1 MNGRKRRGN
10 RQGSMKA
17 RLGIATAVLV
27 GGGAVGV
34 AAVAASNHGPA
45 TTTAAQS
52 AGFIMNFHHRI
63 SEQAALS
70 SAISMW
76 GTSQQRS
83 MSTLAQMV
91 PMRNFS
97 QVMHHRT
104 MFAAQRGVVVLA
116 THRFLVVKS
125 ANGSLHLWWLTGRTM
140 FQNVAANPTGMT
152 AMIGN
157 NTATVQAMVNQNMAP
172 AAAVMAGGT
181 AVVNQMAAP
190 VAKPTTIT
198 IATGTQIITIT
209 ITSTT
214 ATVTQP
220 VTTPTTL
227 PSGTPTGAPTV
238 VPSGMPSTVPSGMPS
253 TRPSGAPTVTATPG
267 VTVTPITTTTPVAT
281 PTVTATAT
289 QPTFTAMQGVAR
301 GDLVFVTG
309 VRTHGMLVARIV
321 LFAAPATTVTPTAT
335 ATNPVVTP
343 TATATV
349 TAVPSVRP
357 SVTGTAPT
365 FSGGHS

>member
-1 MNGRKRRGN
+1 
-10 RQGSMKA
+10 MKA
-17 RLGIATAVLV
+17 RLGIATAVLI

-34 AAVAASNHGPA
+34 AAVAASHHGP
-45 TTTAAQS
+45 TSSTTAQE

-63 SEQAALS
+63 SEQAALT
-70 SAISMW
+70 SAIGMF
-76 GTSQQRS
+76 GTSQAAQQRS

-97 QVMHHRT
+97 QFMHHRT
-104 MFAAQRGVVVLA
+104 MMAAQRGIVVLA
-116 THRFLVVKS
+116 TRRFLLVKS
-125 ANGSLHLWWLTGRTM
+125 ANGALHLWWLTGGTM
-140 FQNVAANPTGMT
+140 FQNVTASPTGMT
-152 AMIGN
+152 AMLGN
-157 NTATVQAMVNQNMAP
+157 NTAAVQAMVNQNMAP

-198 IATGTQIITIT
+198 IATGTEIITIT

-214 ATVTQP
+214 ATVTTPVTTPTTLP

-227 PSGTPTGAPTV
+227 PSGTPTGAPTALPSATPSGLPSV
-238 VPSGMPSTVPSGMPS
+238 RPSGM
-253 TRPSGAPTVTATPG
+253 PTVTATTG
-267 VTVTPITTTTPVAT
+267 VTVTPITTLTPAPVAS

-289 QPTFTAMQGVAR
+289 QPTFTATQGVAR
-301 GDLVFVTG
+301 GDLVFVAG
-309 VRTHGMLVARIV
+309 VRMHGFLIAKLV
-321 LFAAPATTVTPTAT
+321 LFSAPATVMPTAT

-343 TATATV
+343 TATG
-349 TAVPSVRP
+349 TAVPSARP
-357 SVTGTAPT
+357 SVTGTVAT

>member
-1 MNGRKRRGN
+1 MNGRNRRGN

-34 AAVAASNHGPA
+34 AAIATHNHGPA
-45 TTTAAQS
+45 TSTTAQE
-52 AGFIMNFHHRI
+52 AGFILNFHHRI
-63 SEQAALS
+63 SEQAALT
-70 SAISMW
+70 SAISMF
-76 GTSQQRS
+76 GTQQQRS
-83 MSTLAQMV
+83 MNTLAQMV

-97 QVMHHRT
+97 QFMHRRT

-116 THRFLVVKS
+116 THRFLLVKS
-125 ANGSLHLWWLTGRTM
+125 ANGGLHLWWLSRGTM
-140 FQNVAANPTGMT
+140 FQNVAASPTGMT
-152 AMIGN
+152 AMTGN
-157 NTATVQAMVNQNMAP
+157 NTAAVQAMVNQNMAP

-198 IATGTQIITIT
+198 ITTGTEVITIT

-220 VTTPTTL
+220 VTTPATMPVAVTPSGAPSTL
-227 PSGTPTGAPTV
+227 PSAVPSGTPSV
-238 VPSGMPSTVPSGMPS
+238 RPSVL
-253 TRPSGAPTVTATPG
+253 PSGAPTVAATPG
-267 VTVTPITTTTPVAT
+267 VTVTPIVTTTPIVT

-309 VRTHGMLVARIV
+309 VRMHGMLFARIV
-321 LFAAPATTVTPTAT
+321 LFAAPA
-335 ATNPVVTP
+335 VVTP

-349 TAVPSVRP
+349 PVVTPTATVTVVPSVRP
-357 SVTGTAPT
+357 SVTGTMAT
-365 FSGGHS
+365 FSGAHS